1 MRATARVKRG
11 LLGFTTLIGAI
22 GLLGGIP
29 TSTFGQTRLNSSPS
43 QELPQGAR
51 QATTINGRL
60 DSSSET
66 LEDNSYYNVHI
77 FEGKAGEQV
86 TIELTSSEFDA
97 YLILLSPDNNKI
109 AQNNDGGGESNA
121 RITTTLPTSGTYKII
136 VNTNYAGQLGNYT
149 LSWREAT
156 NADLELAEAE
166 QLNEQV
172 IQLINQGQYATAI
185 PLAERALAIRKK
197 VLGNEHPLVATSLDN
212 LATLYQSQER
222 YSEAEPLYRQALK
235 MYQRL
240 LGNEHRDVATSL
252 NNLAAVYH
260 RQERYSEAESL
271 YRQALEMKKRLL
283 GNEHLDVAT
292 SLNNLASLYESQG
305 RYGEAEP
312 LHRQALEMK
321 KRLLGNEH
329 LDVAT
334 SLNNL
339 AFLYERQGRY
349 SEAEPLVRQ
358 ALEMRK
364 RLLGNEHLDVA
375 TSLNN
380 LAFLYER
387 QGRYS
392 EAEPL
397 YRQALEMRKRLLGN
411 EHPDVATSLNN
422 LAYLY
427 QSQGRYS
434 EAELLYRQ
442 ALEMR
447 KRLLGNEHRDLANSL
462 NNLAGLYHILGHY
475 SEAEPLYHQA
485 LEMRKRLL
493 GNEHRDVA
501 TILHNLAAIYD
512 AQERYSEAEPLY
524 HQALEMT
531 KRLLGNEHPDV
542 ADSLSGLAYLYQ
554 KQERYSE
561 AETLYRQALEMRKHL
576 LGNEHPDVAGSLN
589 NLAALYHSQGDSTRA
604 VELLSQGT
612 DVEERNL
619 GILLAV
625 GSERQKQ
632 DYMATVSSTTDATI
646 SLHVQA
652 APDNPQAARLAF
664 TTILRRKGRILDAVT
679 DNLLSLRQN
688 LTSEDQTL
696 LDQLAA
702 TRSQVAT
709 LIFKQP
715 ENISPDQYR
724 NQVATL
730 KAQSDELEATLAR
743 RSSQFRSA
751 SQPVTLEAVQQ
762 LIPADAALVEL
773 VLYRPFNPKAKK
785 TDERWGI
792 PRYVAYVLHH
802 TGEPQWVDLGEA
814 EPINQSVE
822 DFGNAFKSDA
832 SDVKPVARALDE
844 KLMQPI
850 RKLLGNTRNVLL
862 SPDSQLNLIP
872 FAALVDENNRY
883 LVENYSINYL
893 SSGRDLLR
901 LQNHAQSRSES
912 VIVANP
918 DYDKPG
924 DPASVAII
932 RRGEPSQIAAAQPV
946 NLSTKPAETR
956 GVLDGDRTQQIEFSP
971 LANTAAEAKAISPM
985 LPGATLLTGSQATEN
1000 AIKQLLA
1007 PNILHIASHGFF
1019 LQDVPEVAP
1028 PDFSGTILTSTR
1040 SATPNIRP
1048 TENPLLRSGL
1058 ALAGANPRQ
1067 SGSEDGILTA
1077 LEAAGL
1083 NLSGTKLVVL
1093 SACKTGLGDVT
1104 NGEGVYGLR
1113 RAFAIAG
1120 AESQLMSLWAVNDYK
1135 TNKLMVDYYQRLK
1148 NNLGRSEALRQT
1160 QLEMLH
1166 NPSSEH
1172 PYYWAAFIPS
1182 GDWTPMGQ

>member
-305 RYGEAEP
+305 RYSEAEP

-339 AFLYERQGRY
+339 AYLYER
-349 SEAEPLVRQ
+349 
-358 ALEMRK
+358 
-364 RLLGNEHLDVA
+364 
-375 TSLNN
+375 
-380 LAFLYER
+380 
-387 QGRYS
+387 
-392 EAEPL
+392 
-397 YRQALEMRKRLLGN
+397 
-411 EHPDVATSLNN
+411 
-422 LAYLY
+422 
-427 QSQGRYS
+427 QGRYS

-792 PRYVAYVLHH
+792 PRYVAYVLHSK
-802 TGEPQWVDLGEA
+802 GEPKWVDLGEA
-814 EPINQSVE
+814 LPINQAVE
-822 DFGNAFKSDA
+822 DFGNALKSDA
-832 SDVKPVARALDE
+832 SDIKPVARALDE

-850 RKLLGNTRNVLL
+850 RKLLGNTHNVLL

-872 FAALVDENNRY
+872 FVALVDENNRY
-883 LVENYSINYL
+883 LVENYSISYL

-901 LQNHAQSRSES
+901 LQNHAQSRSQS

-918 DYDKPG
+918 DYENPG
-924 DPASVAII
+924 DPTSVAII
-932 RRGEPSQIAAAQPV
+932 TKGEPTQIAASQPV
-946 NLSTKPAETR
+946 NLSTNPTQTR
-956 GVLDGDRTQQIEFSP
+956 GVLDSGRAENTTFDP
-971 LANTAAEAKAISPM
+971 LTNTAAEATAIAPM
-985 LPGATLLTGSQATEN
+985 LPGAILLTGSQATEN
-1000 AIKQLLA
+1000 AIKQLQA
-1007 PNILHIASHGFF
+1007 PTILHLATHGFF
-1019 LQDVPEVAP
+1019 FQDLPMVAP
-1028 PDFSGTILTSTR
+1028 PDFGHTILSGTRST
-1040 SATPNIRP
+1040 TPSVRP
-1048 TENPLLRSGL
+1048 NEKENPLLRSGL
-1058 ALAGANPRQ
+1058 ALAGANPRS

-1093 SACKTGLGDVT
+1093 SACKTGVGDVQ
-1104 NGEGVYGLR
+1104 NGEGVSGLR
-1113 RAFAIAG
+1113 RALAIAG

-1148 NNLGRSEALRQT
+1148 NHVGRSEALRQT
-1160 QLEMLH
+1160 QLDMLQ
-1166 NPSSEH
+1166 NPESQH

-1182 GDWTPMGQ
+1182 GDWTAMGSQ

>member
-305 RYGEAEP
+305 RYSEAEP

-321 KRLLGNEH
+321 
-329 LDVAT
+329 
-334 SLNNL
+334 
-339 AFLYERQGRY
+339 
-349 SEAEPLVRQ
+349 
-358 ALEMRK
+358 
-364 RLLGNEHLDVA
+364 
-375 TSLNN
+375 
-380 LAFLYER
+380 
-387 QGRYS
+387 
-392 EAEPL
+392 
-397 YRQALEMRKRLLGN
+397 
-411 EHPDVATSLNN
+411 
-422 LAYLY
+422 
-427 QSQGRYS
+427 
-434 EAELLYRQ
+434 
-442 ALEMR
+442 

-792 PRYVAYVLHH
+792 PRYVAYVLHSK
-802 TGEPQWVDLGEA
+802 GEPKWVDLGEA
-814 EPINQSVE
+814 LPINQAVE
-822 DFGNAFKSDA
+822 DFGNALKSDA
-832 SDVKPVARALDE
+832 SDIKPVARALDE

-850 RKLLGNTRNVLL
+850 RKLLGNTHNVLL

-872 FAALVDENNRY
+872 FVALVDENNRY
-883 LVENYSINYL
+883 LVENYSISYL

-901 LQNHAQSRSES
+901 LQNHAQSRSQS

-918 DYDKPG
+918 DYENPG
-924 DPASVAII
+924 DPTSVAII
-932 RRGEPSQIAAAQPV
+932 TKGEPTQIAASQPV
-946 NLSTKPAETR
+946 NLSTNPTQTR
-956 GVLDGDRTQQIEFSP
+956 GVLDSGRAENTTFDP
-971 LANTAAEAKAISPM
+971 LTNTAAEATAIAPM
-985 LPGATLLTGSQATEN
+985 LPGAILLTGSQATEN
-1000 AIKQLLA
+1000 AIKQLQA
-1007 PNILHIASHGFF
+1007 PTILHLATHGFF
-1019 LQDVPEVAP
+1019 FQDLPMVAP
-1028 PDFSGTILTSTR
+1028 PDFGHTILSGTRST
-1040 SATPNIRP
+1040 TPSVRP
-1048 TENPLLRSGL
+1048 NEKENPLLRSGL
-1058 ALAGANPRQ
+1058 ALAGANPRS

-1093 SACKTGLGDVT
+1093 SACKTGVGDVQ
-1104 NGEGVYGLR
+1104 NGEGVSGLR
-1113 RAFAIAG
+1113 RALAIAG

-1148 NNLGRSEALRQT
+1148 NHVGRSEALRQT
-1160 QLEMLH
+1160 QLDMLQ
-1166 NPSSEH
+1166 NPESQH

-1182 GDWTPMGQ
+1182 GDWTAMGSQ